1 MGAPHVAGRVGGR
14 APGAS
19 PDLRTSS
26 RPGAEVRPR
35 GAVALLRPGP
45 RLVAARVLSILV
57 LGLMLAQSLLGL
69 LVPGLYPEQ
78 PWALAALRGNDFVT
92 LAVVVP
98 ALAVALYRS
107 ATRASAAS
115 VAVWLG
121 LLFYGVYNYAY
132 YAFGAAFS
140 DVFLVHVAAF
150 SLSTYAVVLLGS
162 SLEVDAVAAGIRSG
176 PAARV
181 VAAFTTLLGAG
192 LVVAWGTISVRFAV
206 TGLLPDEVMP
216 PQAVH
221 LVYALDL
228 GVLAPAFLVS
238 GVLLWLRRPW
248 GAVLATAAN
257 VSAAAYLLV
266 LEVGSGYQSDA
277 GIGSATWA
285 SVPAIGGTVL
295 CLLAAVT
302 LLTGRTRAGAP
313 PAPSRPR

>member
-1 MGAPHVAGRVGGR
+1 MAAQNVTGRVENSVRGAD
-14 APGAS
+14 APPS
-19 PDLRTSS
+19 
-26 RPGAEVRPR
+26 
-35 GAVALLRPGP
+35 GAVALLREGP
-45 RLVAARVLSILV
+45 RLTAARVLSLV
-57 LGLMLAQSLLGL
+57 ILGLMLVQSLLGL
-69 LVPGLYPEQ
+69 LVPRLYPEQ
-78 PWALAALRGNDFVT
+78 AWAIAALRGNDLVT

-98 ALAVALYRS
+98 ALALALYRS

-140 DVFLVHVAAF
+140 DVFLLHVAAF
-150 SLSTYAVVLLGS
+150 SASTYAVVLLGG
-162 SLEVDAVAAGIRSG
+162 SLDIDAVAIGIRTG

-192 LVVAWGTISVRFAV
+192 LVAAWGTISIRFAV
-206 TGLLPDEVMP
+206 TGQLPADVMP
-216 PQAVH
+216 PPAVH

-228 GVLAPAFLVS
+228 GVLAPAFIVS

-248 GAVLATAAN
+248 GAVLAAAAN

-266 LEVGSGYQSDA
+266 LEVGSGFQSDA
-277 GIGSATWA
+277 GIGMATWA
-285 SVPAIGGTVL
+285 SAPAIGGTVL

-302 LLTGRTRAGAP
+302 LLTGKTRHGAA
-313 PAPSRPR
+313 PAPSGPQ

>member
-1 MGAPHVAGRVGGR
+1 MGAQRVAGRVEDRTRSTGAPPEGG
-14 APGAS
+14 
-19 PDLRTSS
+19 
-26 RPGAEVRPR
+26 
-35 GAVALLRPGP
+35 VALLRDGP
-45 RLVAARVLSILV
+45 RLTAARVLSLVV
-57 LGLMLAQSLLGL
+57 LGLMLVQSLLGL

-78 PWALAALRGNDFVT
+78 PWALAALRGNDLVT

-98 ALAVALYRS
+98 ALAAALYRS

-115 VAVWLG
+115 VVVWLG

-140 DVFLVHVAAF
+140 DVFLLHVAAF
-150 SLSTYAVVLLGS
+150 SLSTYALVLLGS
-162 SLEVDAVAAGIRSG
+162 SLEVDAVAAGIRAG

-181 VAAFTTLLGAG
+181 VAVFTTLLGAG
-192 LVVAWGTISVRFAV
+192 LVVAWGTFSVRFAL
-206 TGLLPDEVMP
+206 TGLLPADVMP
-216 PQAVH
+216 PSAIH

-248 GAVLATAAN
+248 GAVLAAAAN

-266 LEVGSGYQSDA
+266 LEVGSGFQSDA
-277 GIGSATWA
+277 GIGTATWA
-285 SVPAIGGTVL
+285 SAPAIGGTVL

-302 LLTGRTRAGAP
+302 LLSGRTRAVAP